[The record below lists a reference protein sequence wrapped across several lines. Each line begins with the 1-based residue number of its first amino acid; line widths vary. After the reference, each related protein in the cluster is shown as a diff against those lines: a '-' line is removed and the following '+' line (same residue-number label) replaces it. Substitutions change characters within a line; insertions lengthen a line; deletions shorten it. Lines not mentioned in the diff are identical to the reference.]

1 MLCDTNYKNN
11 TTGLMEHLKIFYKAP
26 LFQWKPLGWMQ
37 WWVIIYLTSWFLL
50 CCWLVGRKTF
60 FFCDYLYYWKSFKYE
75 KNLEMWSLCES
86 QCKHIIHIHL
96 KYMLTLHF
104 TNIFFVC
111 LFIYWFI
118 EFPINQKKKKR
129 VLRW

>member
-1 MLCDTNYKNN
+1 MKTTWLDAVMGNYLSHK
-11 TTGLMEHLKIFYKAP
+11 LISALLLISRQKD
-26 LFQWKPLGWMQ
+26 
-37 WWVIIYLTSWFLL
+37 FL
-50 CCWLVGRKTF
+50 
-60 FFCDYLYYWKSFKYE
+60 FCDYLYYWKSFKYE

-118 EFPINQKKKKR
+118 EFPINQKKKSVEMIEK
-129 VLRW
+129 VFWS